1 MINESRQTAIALAR
15 LADRKKA
22 EDIAIL
28 NLKKRLFLTDYFLI
42 LSGKNKK
49 QNQAIADE
57 LMYQAKHSLDLRL
70 LGYEGYQEASW
81 IILDFADVVVHIFQ
95 EETRRFYDLEFIWG
109 ETPRVSWKRR

>member
-1 MINESRQTAIALAR
+1 MKNESRQLAITLAR
-15 LADRKKA
+15 LADKKKA

-28 NLKKRLFLTDYFLI
+28 NLKKRLFLTDYFII

-57 LMYQAKHSLDLRL
+57 LMYQGKHSLEIEL
-70 LGYEGYQEASW
+70 LGKAGYEEASW
-81 IILDFADVVVHIFQ
+81 IVLDFNDVMVHIFQ
-95 EETRRFYDLEFIWG
+95 EETRQFYDLEFIWG